1 MKNDITIYSALRQAA
16 RVYEPQD
23 ELIRKLGYHNP
34 RKGKQALQKFIN
46 AGSLEKWL
54 QSSLFDFVHAPVTF
68 VRKLAQILDLASPR
82 LEREIEAIQDQEVR
96 KIRMPRPWI
105 FVETHFRRRGEPIFA
120 LAMLEGKRRIALE
133 KEQVFERPLPE
144 VLGLVSRIVLEHY
157 TQSGGKLP
165 IWGSI
170 DEYHYHHPDGS
181 VYRFDPQGV
190 PIDQTREPMDE
201 ARTTLTIRGR
211 PIDFGDDVID
221 TDGKHIL

>member
-1 MKNDITIYSALRQAA
+1 MKNDNTIYPSLRQAA
-16 RVYEPQD
+16 RNYEPLD
-23 ELIRKLGYHNP
+23 ELIRKLGYHTP
-34 RKGKQALQKFIN
+34 CKGEQGLQKFLN
-46 AGSLEKWL
+46 AGSLDKWL
-54 QSSLFDFVHAPVTF
+54 QSSLFDFVHAPATF
-68 VRKLAQILDLASPR
+68 VRKLAQILDLDSPR
-82 LEREIEAIQDQEVR
+82 LEREIEAIQDREVR

-105 FVETHFRRRGEPIFA
+105 FVETHFRRTGESVLI
-120 LAMLEGKRRIALE
+120 LAMLEGKRRIALK